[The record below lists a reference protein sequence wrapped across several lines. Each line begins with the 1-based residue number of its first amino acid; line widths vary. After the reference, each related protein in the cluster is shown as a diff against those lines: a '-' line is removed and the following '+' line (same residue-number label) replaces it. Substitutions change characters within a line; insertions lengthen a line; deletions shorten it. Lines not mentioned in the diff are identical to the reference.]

1 MIHVWNFSTHK
12 CTRTYCTVYTVQTIT
27 ESVPFFGALLIS
39 VQAGFEGTH
48 NKNRASLN
56 TGIAPIEYSRAALP
70 WTYLIYFLIRKLSYI
85 YVAPVANL
93 AV

>member
-1 MIHVWNFSTHK
+1 MYGISLHISVLVH
-12 CTRTYCTVYTVQTIT
+12 TVHCANRV
-27 ESVPFFGALLIS
+27 LLIS

-48 NKNRASLN
+48 NKNRASMN

>member
-1 MIHVWNFSTHK
+1 MYGISLHISVLVH
-12 CTRTYCTVYTVQTIT
+12 TVHCANNLQKVYR
-27 ESVPFFGALLIS
+27 FFGALLIS